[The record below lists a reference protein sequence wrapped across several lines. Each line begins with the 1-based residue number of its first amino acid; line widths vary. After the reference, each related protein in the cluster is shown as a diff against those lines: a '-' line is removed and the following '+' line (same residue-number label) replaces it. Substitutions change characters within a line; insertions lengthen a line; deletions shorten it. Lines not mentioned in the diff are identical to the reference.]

1 MNRVNYVSGRTVE
14 AADLNAVQAT
24 MESHLRSHAQKL
36 LAGQIIGL
44 AVSGTAAG
52 LEVAPGF
59 TWDSQGRR
67 VALASA
73 TAVDVSGVQ
82 RPASGQYQWLL
93 VYASY
98 ATANRGTVQD
108 ITQAQQVAY
117 IDDSFTLAIASG
129 PAFAAADI
137 GDARGTASGRPAT
150 PEGGVGLGLLI
161 LDHGTS
167 WDTLGDAAVAL
178 SQPAQPARPAQPAQ
192 PSVATPWQPGDI
204 RPWPGAVIP
213 ASWAACDGAAVSR
226 ADNPRL
232 FAALGVTW
240 GIGDG
245 TTTFNIPNLV
255 GRSLFGAGGTYR
267 LGATG
272 GRERV
277 ALGIGQIPSHSH
289 TYDRPEYSSET
300 QLYWRGGTVDRTVRT
315 AGRTTGAAG
324 GGQPHENMPPYAIV
338 NWIIHLG

>member
-36 LAGQIIGL
+36 LAGQIVGL
-44 AVSGTAAG
+44 AVSGTATG

-59 TWDSQGRR
+59 TWDAQGRR
-67 VALASA
+67 IALASA

-137 GDARGTASGRPAT
+137 GDARGTAAGRPAT

-167 WDTLGDAAVAL
+167 WDPLGAAAVAL
-178 SQPAQPARPAQPAQ
+178 SQPSQPSQ
-192 PSVATPWQPGDI
+192 PSVATPWEPGDI

-213 ASWAACDGAAVSR
+213 TSWAVCDGAAVSR
-226 ADNPRL
+226 AENPGA
-232 FAALGVTW
+232 FAALGTVW
-240 GIGDG
+240 GAGDG
-245 TTTFNIPNLV
+245 RTTFNLPNLI
-255 GRSLFGAGGTYR
+255 GRSLFGAGRTYR
-267 LGATG
+267 LGAYG
-272 GRERV
+272 GLARV
-277 ALGIGQIPSHSH
+277 ALGVDQIPAHSH

-300 QLYWRGGTVDRTVRT
+300 QINWRGGTIDRTVRT
-315 AGRTTGAAG
+315 AGRSTGAAG
-324 GGQPHENMPPYAIV
+324 GGQPHENIPPYAVV
-338 NWIIHLG
+338 NWIIRLG

>member
-14 AADLNAVQAT
+14 AADLNAVQET
-24 MESHLRSHAQKL
+24 MESHLRSHARKL

-44 AVSGTAAG
+44 AVSGTSAG

-59 TWDSQGRR
+59 TWDNQGRR
-67 VALASA
+67 IALASA

-108 ITQAQQVAY
+108 IAQAQQVAY

-137 GDARGTASGRPAT
+137 GAARGTAAGRPAT

-161 LDHGTS
+161 LDHATS

-178 SQPAQPARPAQPAQ
+178 SQPQPQPQ
-192 PSVATPWQPGDI
+192 PSVATPWKPGDI
-204 RPWPGAVIP
+204 RPWPGAAIP
-213 ASWAACDGAAVSR
+213 ASWAVCDGAAVGR
-226 ADNPRL
+226 AANPLL
-232 FAALGVTW
+232 FAALGTTW
-240 GIGDG
+240 GPGDRS
-245 TTTFNIPNLV
+245 TTFNLPNLA
-255 GRSLFGAGGTYR
+255 GRSLIGAGGTYR

-272 GRERV
+272 GRSKV
-277 ALGIGQIPSHSH
+277 ALSLEQIPAHSH
-289 TYDRPEYSSET
+289 TYDRPEYAANPRIQS
-300 QLYWRGGTVDRTVRT
+300 GGSFDRTVRT
-315 AGRTTGAAG
+315 GGRTTGSAG
-324 GGQPHENMPPYAIV
+324 GGAAHENMPPFAAV
-338 NWIIHLG
+338 NWIILLG

>member
-44 AVSGTAAG
+44 AVSGTATG

-67 VALASA
+67 IALASA

-98 ATANRGTVQD
+98 TTANRGTVQD

-137 GDARGTASGRPAT
+137 GDARGTAAGRPAT

-178 SQPAQPARPAQPAQ
+178 SQPAQQPAQPAQ
-192 PSVATPWQPGDI
+192 PAVATPWQPGDI

-213 ASWAACDGAAVSR
+213 ASWAACDGAAVRR

-232 FAALGVTW
+232 FAAIGIAW

-245 TTTFNIPNLV
+245 VTTFNIPNLV

-272 GRERV
+272 GRKTV
-277 ALGIGQIPSHSH
+277 TLSLAQIPSHSH
-289 TYDRPEYSSET
+289 TYDRPEYSSSP
-300 QLYWRGGTVDRTVRT
+300 QIDYGSGQGHIDRTIRSG
-315 AGRTTGAAG
+315 GRSTGAAG
-324 GGQPHENMPPYAIV
+324 GGQPHENMPPYAVV
-338 NWIIHLG
+338 NWIILLG